1 MTFGFY
7 QYHLH
12 VVGKNCN
19 CPYNIYFLF
28 SICRYIYKFS
38 GGIII
43 ILYLLVIVCDY
54 NQYVKSM
61 FTLQYN
67 IGILV
72 LMVISIPNQLGT
84 HL

>member
-1 MTFGFY
+1 MTFGLC

-12 VVGKNCN
+12 VIGKNVN
-19 CPYNIYFLF
+19 CPYNIYSLF

-38 GGIII
+38 GGFII

-54 NQYVKSM
+54 DQYVKSM

-67 IGILV
+67 IAILV